1 MYPVWYGDHTGL
13 FRTAVGSAGPRDTD
27 GIAAVSCWSLAA
39 ALLLGLTPSVIAI
52 APAATSAAL
61 PRVLVVG
68 AALSAVAA
76 ALLVEGAH
84 ALTVSASIA
93 AAAAAPA
100 TAFLARRNPR
110 IASIPFSAPG
120 AAEDPGEG

>member
-1 MYPVWYGDHTGL
+1 MWYGDHTGL

-93 AAAAAPA
+93 AAAAPA